1 MLGNVSIDKEI
12 IVSGNVDITRDVN
25 IHAGSVYR
33 INGTA
38 VLSNISLANSVV
50 YSNLNTVGN
59 LQNLKVL
66 GNVNIDGNLYMNKS
80 IFVNGI
86 EVCFSPWVM
95 TNSNLY
101 YNSGS
106 VAIGKTTSSPN
117 YVLDI
122 NGNVRATSY
131 NSISDYRIKTEVETI
146 NNNSKLHEINPV
158 SYNNKISNRKQYG
171 FIAHDLATVFP
182 ELVDGEK
189 DGKDHQS
196 IDYISMIALLIK
208 EVQSLKKEIDY
219 LKK

>member
-1 MLGNVSIDKEI
+1 MLGNVDIDKELF
-12 IVSGNVDITRDVN
+12 VSGNVNVTKDVN

-33 INGTA
+33 INGTQI
-38 VLSNISLANSVV
+38 LSNTTLADTVI
-50 YSNLNTVGN
+50 YSNLNTLGN
-59 LQNLKVL
+59 LENLKVV
-66 GNVNIDGNLYMNKS
+66 GNVNIDGNLHMNKS
-80 IFVNGI
+80 IFVNGV
-86 EVCFSPWVM
+86 EVYFSPWVM

-106 VAIGKTTSSPN
+106 VALGKNTFSPN

-131 NSISDYRIKTEVETI
+131 NSISDYRIKAEVETI

-158 SYNNKISNRKQYG
+158 SYFNKISNRKQYG

-208 EVQSLKKEIDY
+208 EVQYLKKEIDY